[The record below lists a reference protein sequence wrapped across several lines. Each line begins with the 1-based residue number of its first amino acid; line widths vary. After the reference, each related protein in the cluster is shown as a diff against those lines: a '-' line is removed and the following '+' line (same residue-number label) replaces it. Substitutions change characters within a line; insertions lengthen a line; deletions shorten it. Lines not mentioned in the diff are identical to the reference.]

1 MTHLLP
7 DRRHKNNE
15 VIYMKKGLHIT
26 AELAIIFAVC
36 LLGEFITSLLPFSFS
51 ASVLS
56 MIILLFLL
64 VIKAL
69 KYESIRSTADFLTSN
84 MAVLFI
90 PYGVKILQ
98 YLDIIKEN
106 LILFMLIVLITTPV
120 VYGVTAL
127 TAGIIIKL
135 QKGDDE

>member
-1 MTHLLP
+1 
-7 DRRHKNNE
+7 
-15 VIYMKKGLHIT
+15 MKKGLHIT

-36 LLGEFITSLLPFSFS
+36 FLGDFIVSILPFNFS

-56 MIILLFLL
+56 MIILLILL
-64 VIKAL
+64 IIKVIKFENINVSA
-69 KYESIRSTADFLTSN
+69 SFLTSN

-98 YLDIIKEN
+98 YIDVIKNNLLLFII
-106 LILFMLIVLITTPV
+106 IVCITTPI
-120 VYGVTAL
+120 VYGVTAAVAQL
-127 TAGIIIKL
+127 VIKL

>member
-1 MTHLLP
+1 
-7 DRRHKNNE
+7 
-15 VIYMKKGLHIT
+15 MKKTLHIT
-26 AELAIIFAVC
+26 IELAIIFAVC
-36 LLGEFITSLLPFSFS
+36 LLGELIADILPFEFS

-56 MIILLFLL
+56 MIILLALL
-64 VIKAL
+64 VVKAL
-69 KYESIRSTADFLTSN
+69 KLEQIKSTASFLTSN

-106 LILFMLIVLITTPV
+106 LVLFMLIVLVTTPV

-127 TAGIIIKL
+127 TAQLIIKL
-135 QKGDDE
+135 QKGEDE

>member
-1 MTHLLP
+1 
-7 DRRHKNNE
+7 
-15 VIYMKKGLHIT
+15 MKKSLHIT
-26 AELAIIFAVC
+26 VELAIIIAVC
-36 LLGEFITSLLPFSFS
+36 LLGDLIVSLLPFNFS

-56 MIILLFLL
+56 MIILLILLL
-64 VIKAL
+64 VKAL
-69 KYESIRSTADFLTSN
+69 KFDNIKSSANFLTSN

-106 LILFMLIVLITTPV
+106 LLLFILIVLITTPI

-127 TAGIIIKL
+127 TAQLIIKL
-135 QKGDDE
+135 QKGEDN